1 MANGISYLV
10 YYSHPRT
17 KKIPSLFVT
26 ADTHVADTLISI
38 TFFSL
43 IVFIRIIMA
52 KKKND
57 EQVWR
62 LIPIV
67 FLHSRLINNNVF
79 VFASSGP
86 GRLVCFFL
94 VLLASSYTVWTV
106 VCGEIIVQSS
116 HKHAWSFSLFFHPS
130 DVAETESGLA
140 LINARSH
147 YPNCFFFC
155 FLSLSFRG
163 YVVLNRLLSKT
174 ISIKLL

>member
-86 GRLVCFFL
+86 GRLVFFFFWCCWR
-94 VLLASSYTVWTV
+94 LLTP
-106 VCGEIIVQSS
+106 CGLLCVERL
-116 HKHAWSFSLFFHPS
+116 SFNH
-130 DVAETESGLA
+130 
-140 LINARSH
+140 LINTRDL
-147 YPNCFFFC
+147 
-155 FLSLSFRG
+155 FLYSFT
-163 YVVLNRLLSKT
+163 RLMLQKQ
-174 ISIKLL
+174 KADWL

>member
-52 KKKND
+52 KKKKWWTSLEIDSNCLSPFPAH
-57 EQVWR
+57 QQQRFCVCVIW
-62 LIPIV
+62 
-67 FLHSRLINNNVF
+67 
-79 VFASSGP
+79 SGQA
-86 GRLVCFFL
+86 CFFFFL

-147 YPNCFFFC
+147 YPNCFFFVF
-155 FLSLSFRG
+155 FLYPLG
-163 YVVLNRLLSKT
+163 DM
-174 ISIKLL
+174 